1 MTGEAG
7 INYLKA
13 PIGGDAATLTSSKNG
28 NPMEPHPA
36 AGERQAFVRFL
47 WPSSDRIIVAP

>member
-13 PIGGDAATLTSSKNG
+13 PIGGDAATADKQQ
-28 NPMEPHPA
+28 EWQPH
-36 AGERQAFVRFL
+36 GT
-47 WPSSDRIIVAP
+47 PSHCLRTPSYCPFSLAVE